1 MPKEL
6 KRRNISGIYIFDK
19 FPTDDRRK
27 PTCVEDCQPA
37 TRKKWMEKHE
47 ADYLRNVIKQ
57 LAESFKKLTDYCYDG
72 GAIILEWKNEFV
84 AMADNWIERSKLNWA
99 KHELANQIN
108 VICDKITLLADSVGV
123 VHEPIPEDKNTTVIE
138 VAPNNP

>member
-47 ADYLRNVIKQ
+47 TDYLRNVIEQ
-57 LAESFKKLTDYCYDG
+57 LADSFKKLTEYCYDG
-72 GAIILEWKNEFV
+72 GAFILEWKNEFI
-84 AMADNWIERSKLNWA
+84 AMADKWIERSKLNWA
-99 KHELANQIN
+99 KHELANQID
-108 VICDKITLLADSVGV
+108 VIFDKITLLADSVGV
-123 VHEPIPEDKNTTVIE
+123 VREPIPEDKNTTVIE

>member
-123 VHEPIPEDKNTTVIE
+123 VHEPLSEDEDITVIE